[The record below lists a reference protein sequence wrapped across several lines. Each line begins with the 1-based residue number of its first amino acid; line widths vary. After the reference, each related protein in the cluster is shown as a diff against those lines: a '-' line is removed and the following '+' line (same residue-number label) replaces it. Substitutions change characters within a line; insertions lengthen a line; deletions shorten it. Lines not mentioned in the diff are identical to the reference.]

1 MSKLETNTIDTISG
15 STTLTLGGTN
25 ANAITIPSGVTLTN
39 NGTASGFGKVLQV
52 VSATDSTQRST
63 TSTSFVTASNTLSVS
78 ITPSSASNKILIL
91 ASSCVRCQGDNGFYT
106 IFRGATDLGAI
117 SNKGLAATYDGAVN
131 VEANIGINYLD
142 SPSTTSATTY
152 QLYFRSGTVVTNTIN
167 MNSSK
172 GSITAIEIQG

>member
-1 MSKLETNTIDTISG
+1 M
-15 STTLTLGGTN
+15 
-25 ANAITIPSGVTLTN
+25 
-39 NGTASGFGKVLQV
+39 
-52 VSATDSTQRST
+52 
-63 TSTSFVTASNTLSVS
+63 SVS

-131 VEANIGINYLD
+131 VEVNIGINYLD

-172 GSITAIEIQG
+172 GSITAMEIQG